1 MATMYPA
8 IEAGIGRWTYY
19 IVKMKI
25 SDLAREVNLSSDV
38 HQERTLD
45 EAIQRKIQDSRA
57 REDLVAYLHDRED
70 RFLNS
75 IVVAALGGSPTFT
88 ALQLADSPENTI
100 FKAMQLDQSFG
111 VLTFAGGEKYYALDG
126 QHRLAAIR
134 AILQPTDHNKDKF
147 AREYISDEF
156 RQKFGDEEISVIMVV
171 QDPGD
176 DETARDD
183 ILKDYRRLFSSL
195 NRYAKATDQNTNII
209 MDEDDGIAI
218 LTRRLIADHEFFK
231 WTVAKTSEYS
241 IVKTDKG
248 KNLSTSDPY
257 FTQIEVLYDINQK
270 FLESSSRTSG
280 GWKLSDREVVPHK
293 DFKKLWRINRPDE
306 NVLDGYYE
314 ELVCIWDALFDT
326 LPDLRQQPSRM
337 RVHNPS
343 DEQED
348 TESQDHALFWPI
360 GQYLVADVIR
370 ALLDEYSN
378 QMGKEIL
385 DKSETLAALAPL
397 KLVDWSLHSAPWRH
411 LLLVLTADR
420 AGNIQWTMRNE
431 GRNTAVAIAKEVLL
445 FIVGLGPSDPAGSE
459 ALRIRWT
466 QGLSLLPDSEVDTS
480 RMWEE
485 VLSLVGVSTL
495 TLPRS

>member
-8 IEAGIGRWTYY
+8 IEASIGRWTYY
-19 IVKMKI
+19 IVKMKVGDI
-25 SDLAREVNLSSDV
+25 AREVNLSSDV

-88 ALQLADSPENTI
+88 SLQLAETPENTI
-100 FKAMQLDQSFG
+100 FRAMQLDQSFG

-156 RQKFGDEEISVIMVV
+156 RQKFGDEELSVIMVV

-176 DETARDD
+176 DESARDD
-183 ILKDYRRLFSSL
+183 VLKDYRRLFSSL

-218 LTRRLIADHEFFK
+218 LTRRLIAEHEFFK

-248 KNLSTSDPY
+248 KNLRTTDPF
-257 FTQIEVLYDINQK
+257 FTQIEVLYDINLA
-270 FLESSSRTSG
+270 FLNSSSRVLK
-280 GWKLSDREVVPHK
+280 GWKLNDRETISHK
-293 DFKKLWRINRPDE
+293 DFKKIWRINRPDE
-306 NVLDGYYE
+306 SVLDDYYE

-326 LPDLRQQPSRM
+326 LPDLRQPPPKM
-337 RVHNPS
+337 RVHNPT

-348 TESQDHALFWPI
+348 TESQDHALFWTI
-360 GQYLVADVIR
+360 GQYILADVIR
-370 ALLDEYSN
+370 ALLDDYGN
-378 QMGKEIL
+378 QVGKEVL
-385 DKSETLAALAPL
+385 DKSESLYALAPL
-397 KLVDWSLHSAPWRH
+397 KRVDWSLHSAPWRH
-411 LLLVLTADR
+411 LLLVQTPDN
-420 AGNIQWTMRNE
+420 AGNLQWTMRNE
-431 GRNTAVAIAKEVLL
+431 GRNLAIGIAKEVLL
-445 FIVGLGPSDPAGSE
+445 LITGLKPSGSADRE

-466 QGLSLLPDSEVDTS
+466 QGLSLLPDSEVDTAT
-480 RMWEE
+480 MWDE
-485 VLSLVGVSTL
+485 VLALVGKTNEA
-495 TLPRS
+495 PGG